1 MNKKTLPT
9 IYYLTSLIFYVIC
22 VIKFFNSSA
31 SGGSTLVAYRI
42 CIPILWNKCKK
53 QHIKNI

>member
-31 SGGSTLVAYRI
+31 SGGV
-42 CIPILWNKCKK
+42 LWLLIVSAFLYFGTNA
-53 QHIKNI
+53 KNNI